1 MNRLSRF
8 AFGASYQPKPA
19 VRPAAWPQQISRT
32 AFNSCINR
40 FTAAPRLL
48 RNLSYLVKRF
58 FLSCALLLNGLL
70 AGASEGAGRT
80 DSLLTELN
88 RVLARK
94 KEYDGQR
101 LNRIAV
107 LTADFASAEV
117 NDNTRFDLAL
127 HIYEEYKAF
136 KYDSAFVY
144 CLKMRRL
151 ADKLNSPEKQEV
163 AKLKLAF
170 VLLSSGLFKET
181 FETLDNISSRRLARP
196 DKQSLYFLK
205 ARAYSD
211 LGDFNRDQTY
221 RPGYYAKAL
230 AYADTA
236 LQFSRPGAY
245 EYLEVQEF
253 RAQKNNDLAAGAAV
267 YSQIRRLPRLS
278 QHQLAVSASTTAYL
292 YELAGQEE
300 KAVELLLVSAIA
312 DVKSAT
318 KETTA
323 IFKLSDYCYRK
334 GDLKNAYTF
343 IREARE
349 NAAFYKARQRQIE
362 ISHISSIIE
371 GQKIN
376 IIENQR
382 KSLKTYAILMT
393 LLAGAV
399 IAFAVVTWAALRR
412 LRKADR
418 LLSAANRELLDRN
431 EELRQLNSGLNEAN
445 KIKEEYI
452 GYYFHNNSQ
461 YIDKLET
468 LKKRVD
474 ALLNSKQYAGVQ
486 KLVDGVNI
494 KTERN
499 ELLKGFDTVFLR
511 LFPNFIAQFN
521 ALFREE
527 DQVHLPDD
535 QLLTTEV
542 RIFALIRLGIT
553 DSEQISRMLGYSIN
567 TIYTYKTRVKNR
579 SLVANE
585 EFEARIQAIEAV

>member
-1 MNRLSRF
+1 VKLLIALLGLLLS
-8 AFGASYQPKPA
+8 
-19 VRPAAWPQQISRT
+19 VLPAA
-32 AFNSCINR
+32 A
-40 FTAAPRLL
+40 
-48 RNLSYLVKRF
+48 V
-58 FLSCALLLNGLL
+58 
-70 AGASEGAGRT
+70 AGTSPA

-88 RVLARK
+88 QALARK

-107 LTADFASAEV
+107 LTADFASSEV
-117 NDNTRFDLAL
+117 NDNTKFDLGL
-127 HIYEEYKAF
+127 RIYDEYKAF

-144 CLKMRRL
+144 CQKIRQL
-151 ADKLNSPEKQEV
+151 AGQLQSPGKLEV

-181 FETLDNISSRRLARP
+181 FETLDAINPRLLSEV
-196 DKQSLYFLK
+196 DKQSFYFLT

-211 LGDFNRDQTY
+211 LGDFNQDQTY
-221 RPGYYAKAL
+221 RPTYYAKAL

-236 LQFSRPGAY
+236 LRYCRPNSY
-245 EYLEVQEF
+245 ECLSVQEF
-253 RAQKNNDLAAGAAV
+253 RAQKTNNLAAGAAV
-267 YSQIRRLPRLS
+267 YDQIRRLPRLS
-278 QHQLAVSASTTAYL
+278 LHQLAVSASTTAYV
-292 YELAGQEE
+292 YELAGQPQ
-300 KAVELLLVSAIA
+300 KAFELLLVAAIA
-312 DVKSAT
+312 DVKTAT

-323 IFKLSDYCYRK
+323 IFKLSDYCYRQ

-343 IREARE
+343 IKEARE
-349 NAAFYKARQRQIE
+349 DAAFYKARQRQIE
-362 ISHISSIIE
+362 ISHVSSIIE

-382 KSLKTYAILMT
+382 KSLKTYAIIMT
-393 LLAGAV
+393 LLASVV
-399 IAFAVVTWAALRR
+399 IGFAVVSFRQLRK
-412 LRKADR
+412 LRKADQQIF
-418 LLSAANRELLDRN
+418 AANRELRSRN
-431 EELRQLNSGLNEAN
+431 DELHQLNSGLNEAN
-445 KIKEEYI
+445 KIKDEYI

-468 LKKRVD
+468 LKKRVE
-474 ALLNSKQYAGVQ
+474 ALLSSKQYAGVQ

-527 DQVHLPDD
+527 DRISLPED
-535 QLLTTEV
+535 QLLTTEL
-542 RIFALIRLGIT
+542 RIFALIRLGIA

-579 SLVANE
+579 SLLPNE
-585 EFEARIQAIEAV
+585 EFEARIQAIQAV

>member
-1 MNRLSRF
+1 MAGPN
-8 AFGASYQPKPA
+8 
-19 VRPAAWPQQISRT
+19 T
-32 AFNSCINR
+32 A
-40 FTAAPRLL
+40 
-48 RNLSYLVKRF
+48 
-58 FLSCALLLNGLL
+58 
-70 AGASEGAGRT
+70 

-88 RVLARK
+88 QALARK

-107 LTADFASAEV
+107 LTADFVSSEA
-117 NDNTRFDLAL
+117 DNNAKFDLGL
-127 HIYEEYKAF
+127 RIYEEYKAF
-136 KYDSAFVY
+136 KYDSAFAY
-144 CLKMRRL
+144 CQKITRIAAQLR
-151 ADKLNSPEKQEV
+151 SPEKVEV

-181 FETLDNISSRRLARP
+181 FETLDGIDPRRLTAA
-196 DKQSLYFLK
+196 DKQSFYFLV

-211 LGDFNRDQTY
+211 LGDFNQDQTY

-236 LQFSRPGAY
+236 VQLARPGSY
-245 EYLEVQEF
+245 EYLSVQEF
-253 RAQKNNDLAAGAAV
+253 RAQKTNNLAAGAAV
-267 YSQIRRLPRLS
+267 YQQILRLPRLS
-278 QHQLAVSASTTAYL
+278 LHQLAVSASTTAYV
-292 YELAGQEE
+292 YELAGQPE
-300 KAVELLLVSAIA
+300 KAFELLLVSAIA
-312 DVKSAT
+312 DVKTAT

-323 IFKLSDYCYRK
+323 IFKLSDYCYRQ

-343 IREARE
+343 IKEARE
-349 NAAFYKARQRQIE
+349 DAAFYKARQRQIE
-362 ISHISSIIE
+362 ISHVSSIIE

-382 KSLKTYAILMT
+382 KSLKTYAIVMT
-393 LLAGAV
+393 LLAGVV
-399 IAFAVVTWAALRR
+399 IGFAVVSVRQLRK
-412 LRKADR
+412 LRKADQ
-418 LLSAANRELLDRN
+418 LIFAANGELLARN
-431 EELRQLNSGLNEAN
+431 EALRQLNSGLNEAN

-468 LKKRVD
+468 LKKRVE
-474 ALLNSKQYAGVQ
+474 ALLANKQYAGVQ
-486 KLVDGVNI
+486 KLVDAVNI

-521 ALFREE
+521 ELFRPE
-527 DQVHLPDD
+527 DRIVLADD
-535 QLLTTEV
+535 QLLTTEL
-542 RIFALIRLGIT
+542 RIFALIRLGIA

-579 SLVANE
+579 SLLPNE
-585 EFEARIQAIEAV
+585 EFEARVQAIQAV

>member
-1 MNRLSRF
+1 MKFLRALC
-8 AFGASYQPKPA
+8 AFLFS
-19 VRPAAWPQQISRT
+19 AWPIY
-32 AFNSCINR
+32 AI
-40 FTAAPRLL
+40 
-48 RNLSYLVKRF
+48 
-58 FLSCALLLNGLL
+58 
-70 AGASEGAGRT
+70 AGTSPT

-88 RVLARK
+88 KALAHK

-107 LTADFASAEV
+107 LTADFASSEV
-117 NDNTRFDLAL
+117 NDNTKFDLGL
-127 HIYEEYKAF
+127 RIYEEYKAF
-136 KYDSAFVY
+136 KYDSAFAY
-144 CLKMRRL
+144 CQRITQL
-151 ADKLNSPEKQEV
+151 ATQLRSPEKIEV
-163 AKLKLAF
+163 AKLRLAF

-181 FETLDNISSRRLARP
+181 FDTLGSIDPSQLTTA
-196 DKQSLYFLK
+196 DKQNFYFLL

-211 LGDFNRDQTY
+211 LGNFNQDETY
-221 RPGYYAKAL
+221 RPAYYAKAL

-236 LQFSRPGAY
+236 LLYARPGSY
-245 EYLEVQEF
+245 DYLSVQEF
-253 RAQKNNDLAAGAAV
+253 RAQKTNNLAAGAAV
-267 YSQIRRLPRLS
+267 YRQILRLPHLTL
-278 QHQLAVSASTTAYL
+278 HQLAVSASTTAYV
-292 YELAGQEE
+292 YELAGQPG
-300 KAVELLLVSAIA
+300 KAFELLLVSAIA
-312 DVKSAT
+312 DVKTAT

-323 IFKLSDYCYRK
+323 IFKLSDYCYRQ

-349 NAAFYKARQRQIE
+349 DAAFYKARQRQIE
-362 ISHISSIIE
+362 ISHVSSIIE

-382 KSLKTYAILMT
+382 KSLKTYAIVMT
-393 LLAGAV
+393 LLTSVV
-399 IAFAVVTWAALRR
+399 IGFAVVSFRQLRK
-412 LRKADR
+412 LRKADE
-418 LLSAANRELLDRN
+418 LIFAANQELTARN
-431 EELRQLNSGLNEAN
+431 DELRQLNSGLNEAN

-461 YIDKLET
+461 YIDKLES

-474 ALLNSKQYAGVQ
+474 ALLGSKQYAGVQ

-527 DQVHLPDD
+527 DRIQLPED
-535 QLLTTEV
+535 QLMNTEL
-542 RIFALIRLGIT
+542 RIFALIRLGID

-579 SLVANE
+579 SLLPNE
-585 EFEARIQAIEAV
+585 EFEARIQAIQAV

>member
-1 MNRLSRF
+1 MLLS
-8 AFGASYQPKPA
+8 S
-19 VRPAAWPQQISRT
+19 
-32 AFNSCINR
+32 
-40 FTAAPRLL
+40 
-48 RNLSYLVKRF
+48 
-58 FLSCALLLNGLL
+58 LL
-70 AGASEGAGRT
+70 ACAGEQASTT

-88 RVLARK
+88 QALAHK

-107 LTADFASAEV
+107 LTADFAALEA
-117 NDNTRFDLAL
+117 NDNARFGLAL
-127 HIYEEYKAF
+127 RIYDEYKAF

-144 CLKMRRL
+144 CQKIRQL
-151 ADKLNSPEKQEV
+151 AKKLRSPEKLEV

-181 FETLDNISSRRLARP
+181 FETLDSINARRLTLP

-211 LGDFNRDQTY
+211 LGNFNQDQTY
-221 RPGYYAKAL
+221 RPAYYAKAL

-236 LQFSRPGAY
+236 LQFCRPGSY
-245 EYLEVQEF
+245 ECLEVQEF
-253 RAQKNNDLAAGAAV
+253 RALKNADLTAAAAV
-267 YSQIRRLPRLS
+267 YRQILRLPRLTL
-278 QHQLAVSASTTAYL
+278 HQLAVSASTTSYL
-292 YELAGQEE
+292 YEQAGQPE
-300 KAVELLLVSAIA
+300 KAFELLLVSAIA
-312 DVKSAT
+312 DVKTAT

-323 IFKLSDYCYRK
+323 IFKLSDYCYRQ

-349 NAAFYKARQRQIE
+349 NATFYKARQRQIE
-362 ISHISSIIE
+362 ISHVSSIIE

-382 KSLKTYAILMT
+382 KSLRTYAIVMT
-393 LLAGAV
+393 LLAGVV
-399 IAFAVVTWAALRR
+399 IAFAVVSWRALRK
-412 LRKADR
+412 LRRADQ
-418 LLSAANRELLDRN
+418 LIFAANRELQARN
-431 EELRQLNSGLNEAN
+431 DELHQLNSGLNEAN
-445 KIKEEYI
+445 TIKEEYI

-468 LKKRVD
+468 LKKRVE
-474 ALLNSKQYAGVQ
+474 ALLSSKQYAGLQ

-521 ALFREE
+521 TLFREE
-527 DQVHLPDD
+527 DRLTLADD

-542 RIFALIRLGIT
+542 RIFALIRLGID

-579 SLVANE
+579 SLVPNE
-585 EFEARIQAIEAV
+585 EFEARILAIEAV

>member
-1 MNRLSRF
+1 MILLLLTEYACPFRPVKFFF
-8 AFGASYQPKPA
+8 ALYVLLLVSTPVA
-19 VRPAAWPQQISRT
+19 VRAAET
-32 AFNSCINR
+32 
-40 FTAAPRLL
+40 
-48 RNLSYLVKRF
+48 
-58 FLSCALLLNGLL
+58 
-70 AGASEGAGRT
+70 T

-88 RVLARK
+88 RVIAHK

-107 LTADFASAEV
+107 LTADFASSEA
-117 NDNTRFDLAL
+117 NDNTKFDLGL
-127 HIYEEYKAF
+127 RIYDEYKAF

-144 CLKMRRL
+144 CQKITRL
-151 ADKLNSPEKQEV
+151 AAQLKDPEKIEV

-181 FETLDNISSRRLARP
+181 FDTLDGIDPSQLTEA
-196 DKQSLYFLK
+196 DKQSFYFLK

-211 LGDFNRDQTY
+211 LGDFNQDQTY
-221 RPGYYAKAL
+221 RPTYYAKAL

-236 LQFSRPGAY
+236 LQLSRPGSY
-245 EYLEVQEF
+245 EWLSVQEF
-253 RAQKNNDLAAGAAV
+253 RAQKTNNLAAGTAV
-267 YSQIRRLPRLS
+267 YNQIRRLPRLS
-278 QHQLAVSASTTAYL
+278 LHQLAVSASTTAYL
-292 YELAGQEE
+292 YELVGQAD
-300 KAVELLLVSAIA
+300 KAFELLLVAAIA
-312 DVKSAT
+312 DVKTAT

-323 IFKLSDYCYRK
+323 IFKLSDYCYRQ

-343 IREARE
+343 IKEARE
-349 NAAFYKARQRQIE
+349 DATFYKARQRQIE
-362 ISHISSIIE
+362 ISHVSSVIE

-382 KSLKTYAILMT
+382 KSLKTYAIIMT
-393 LLAGAV
+393 VLAGVV
-399 IAFAVVTWAALRR
+399 IGFAVVSFRQLRK
-412 LRKADR
+412 LRKADQ
-418 LLSAANRELLDRN
+418 LIFAANRELLERN
-431 EELRQLNSGLNEAN
+431 GELRQLNSGLNEAN

-468 LKKRVD
+468 LKKRVE
-474 ALLNSKQYAGVQ
+474 ALLANKQFAGVQ

-521 ALFREE
+521 ELFRPE
-527 DQVHLPDD
+527 DRVQLPED
-535 QLLTTEV
+535 QLLTTEL
-542 RIFALIRLGIT
+542 RIFALIRLGIA

-579 SLVANE
+579 SLLPNE
-585 EFEARIQAIEAV
+585 EFEARIQAIQAL

>member
-1 MNRLSRF
+1 M
-8 AFGASYQPKPA
+8 AGPA
-19 VRPAAWPQQISRT
+19 T
-32 AFNSCINR
+32 A
-40 FTAAPRLL
+40 
-48 RNLSYLVKRF
+48 
-58 FLSCALLLNGLL
+58 
-70 AGASEGAGRT
+70 

-88 RVLARK
+88 QALAHK

-117 NDNTRFDLAL
+117 SDDTRFDLGL
-127 HIYEEYKAF
+127 RIYDEYKAF

-144 CLKMRRL
+144 CQKITRL
-151 ADKLNSPEKQEV
+151 AERLGKPEKVEI

-181 FETLDNISSRRLARP
+181 FETLESIRP
-196 DKQSLYFLK
+196 GFLNVVDKQSFYFLK

-211 LGDFNRDQTY
+211 LGDFNQDQTY
-221 RPGYYAKAL
+221 RPVYYQKAL

-236 LQFSRPGAY
+236 LLFSRPGSY
-245 EYLEVQEF
+245 ESLSVQEF
-253 RAQKNNDLAAGAAV
+253 RAQKTNNLAAGAAV
-267 YSQIRRLPRLS
+267 YEQIRRLPRLTL
-278 QHQLAVSASTTAYL
+278 HQLAVSASTTAYV
-292 YELAGQEE
+292 YELAGQPD
-300 KAVELLLVSAIA
+300 KAFELLLVAAIA
-312 DVKSAT
+312 DVKTAT

-323 IFKLSDYCYRK
+323 IFKLSDYCYRQ

-343 IREARE
+343 IKEARE
-349 NAAFYKARQRQIE
+349 DATFYKARQRQIE
-362 ISHISSIIE
+362 ISHVSSIIE

-382 KSLKTYAILMT
+382 KSLKTYAIIMT
-393 LLAGAV
+393 LLAGVVIGFAV
-399 IAFAVVTWAALRR
+399 ISFRQLRKV
-412 LRKADR
+412 RKADQ
-418 LLSAANRELLDRN
+418 LIFAANQELRERN
-431 EELRQLNSGLNEAN
+431 EALHELNSDLNEAN
-445 KIKEEYI
+445 RIKEEYI
-452 GYYFHNNSQ
+452 GFYFHNNSQ

-474 ALLNSKQYAGVQ
+474 ALLASKQYAGVQ
-486 KLVDGVNI
+486 KLVDSVNI

-527 DQVHLPDD
+527 DRISLPDD
-535 QLLTTEV
+535 QLLTTEL
-542 RIFALIRLGIT
+542 RIFALIRLGIV

-579 SLVANE
+579 SLLPNE
-585 EFEARIQAIEAV
+585 EFEARIQAIQAV

>member
-1 MNRLSRF
+1 MKLFFLFCGLLLSTLPTM
-8 AFGASYQPKPA
+8 AL
-19 VRPAAWPQQISRT
+19 
-32 AFNSCINR
+32 
-40 FTAAPRLL
+40 AAPTP
-48 RNLSYLVKRF
+48 
-58 FLSCALLLNGLL
+58 A
-70 AGASEGAGRT
+70 

-88 RVLARK
+88 QALARK

-101 LNRIAV
+101 LNRLAV
-107 LTADFASAEV
+107 LTADFVSSEV

-127 HIYEEYKAF
+127 RIYDEYKAF

-144 CLKMRRL
+144 CQKIRRL
-151 ADKLNSPEKQEV
+151 ARQLGSPEKLEV
-163 AKLKLAF
+163 AKLKLSF

-181 FETLDNISSRRLARP
+181 FETLDSINPRRLALP
-196 DKQSLYFLK
+196 DRQSLYFLK

-211 LGDFNRDQTY
+211 LGDFNQDGAY
-221 RPGYYAKAL
+221 RPAYYAKAL

-236 LQFSRPGAY
+236 LQYCRPRSY
-245 EYLEVQEF
+245 ECLEVQEF
-253 RAQKNNDLAAGAAV
+253 RAQKTANLAAGAAV
-267 YSQIRRLPRLS
+267 YDQIRRLPRLS
-278 QHQLAVSASTTAYL
+278 PHQLAVSASTTAYL
-292 YELAGQEE
+292 YELAGQPE
-300 KAVELLLVSAIA
+300 KAFELLLVSAIA
-312 DVKSAT
+312 DVKTAT

-323 IFKLSDYCYRK
+323 IFKLSDYCYRR

-343 IREARE
+343 IREARD
-349 NAAFYKARQRQIE
+349 NATFYKARQRQIE

-382 KSLKTYAILMT
+382 KSLKTYAIIMT
-393 LLAGAV
+393 VLAGVV
-399 IAFAVVTWAALRR
+399 IAFAVVTWSALRK
-412 LRKADR
+412 LRRADR
-418 LLSAANRELLDRN
+418 LLSAANQELLARN
-431 EELRQLNSGLNEAN
+431 DELRQLNSGLNEAN

-468 LKKRVD
+468 LKKRVE
-474 ALLNSKQYAGVQ
+474 ALLSSKQYAGVQ
-486 KLVDGVNI
+486 KLVDSVNI

-527 DQVHLPDD
+527 DRLTLSDD

-542 RIFALIRLGIT
+542 RIFALIRLGID

-579 SLVANE
+579 SLVPNE
-585 EFEARIQAIEAV
+585 EFEARIQAIQAV